1 MRFRYD
7 PEADALYIRFQEG
20 DVGETDEVFPGVML
34 DVDNNGNLLGLE
46 VLNASSKLGKKPLR
60 LNLKYRVLRDNVRDG
75 KF

>member
-34 DVDNNGNLLGLE
+34 NVDNNGNLLGLE
-46 VLNASSKLGKKPLR
+46 VLNASSKTPTSISGGLHFL
-60 LNLKYRVLRDNVRDG
+60 LQVE
-75 KF
+75 